1 MSGEAI
7 TRRRG
12 GAESDTWP
20 RVRLG
25 EVCVSLTSQIRQ
37 RDLDGNT
44 GPYPIFGAAGILR
57 NSCFCMV
64 DKPAIAMVKDGAGV
78 GRVMCIPANSAVIG
92 TMLILK
98 PNNGI
103 DRGYLF
109 YALSSLNLGRLCSG
123 ATIPHLY
130 FRDIKALTVPLPPL
144 AIQRRIA
151 AKLDLLCDIVAKR
164 KGQLSQ
170 LNQLVKSRFVEMFG
184 DPLTNLMGW
193 PMAKIGDHLEF
204 LTSGSRGWAK
214 YYSDNGELF
223 ITIKNVK
230 GGKISVDDVQHVKP
244 PTGAET
250 ERTRVH
256 EGDLLISIT
265 ADLGRTGVVSWK
277 LANRGAYINQHLS
290 CIRLDRKR
298 VEPLF
303 LAFYLESAA
312 GKAQFEKKNQSAVKA
327 GLNFEAIRSLRF
339 YLPPL
344 ALQREFAAFV
354 EKVDKLAAAVKR
366 GLEAAERLYR
376 QQMQEFLG
384 EAATKT
390 TKTTETTKTTKTA
403 NAGGFSLGGLST
415 PSQGLNSPVGHR
427 AKGGNA
433 NG

>member
-1 MSGEAI
+1 MAILKEFVREHSERNRTGALSNVHSVTNSRGFVPSIDYFNKEVFSSNLKNYKVVHKGMLAYNPSRINVGSVALLDSADTVIVSPLYVVVEVIKDCLLPEYLNAFLHSPTALSQIKVLTSGSVRDSLRYSSFELLQLPVPHIKQQRVVVLALDKVFNLI
-7 TRRRG
+7 
-12 GAESDTWP
+12 AKCDEQI
-20 RVRLG
+20 VRL
-25 EVCVSLTSQIRQ
+25 
-37 RDLDGNT
+37 
-44 GPYPIFGAAGILR
+44 
-57 NSCFCMV
+57 
-64 DKPAIAMVKDGAGV
+64 DK
-78 GRVMCIPANSAVIG
+78 
-92 TMLILK
+92 
-98 PNNGI
+98 
-103 DRGYLF
+103 
-109 YALSSLNLGRLCSG
+109 
-123 ATIPHLY
+123 
-130 FRDIKALTVPLPPL
+130 
-144 AIQRRIA
+144 
-151 AKLDLLCDIVAKR
+151 
-164 KGQLSQ
+164 
-170 LNQLVKSRFVEMFG
+170 LVKSRFVEMFG
-184 DPLTNLMGW
+184 DPMTNLMGW

-214 YYSDNGELF
+214 YYSDDGELF

-277 LANRGAYINQHLS
+277 LADRGAYINQHLS

-354 EKVDKLAAAVKR
+354 EKVDKLAFAARRRRDVAR
-366 GLEAAERLYR
+366 QLYR
-376 QQMQEFLG
+376 AKIQEFFG
-384 EAATKT
+384 
-390 TKTTETTKTTKTA
+390 
-403 NAGGFSLGGLST
+403 
-415 PSQGLNSPVGHR
+415 
-427 AKGGNA
+427 
-433 NG
+433 